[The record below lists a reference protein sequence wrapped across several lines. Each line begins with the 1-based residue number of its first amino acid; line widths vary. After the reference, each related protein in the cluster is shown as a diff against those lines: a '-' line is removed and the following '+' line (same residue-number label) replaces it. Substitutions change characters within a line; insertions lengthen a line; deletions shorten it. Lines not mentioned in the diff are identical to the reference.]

1 MTADDVVE
9 AMARG
14 GGLID
19 AMAEAAYG
27 AMGFV
32 VPWDSLVPQVK
43 AKWRRAQLDAIRA
56 LHERGGLVVGE
67 MPGEKEASPSDY
79 TATETQKSWDD
90 GYDFAL
96 AAVRANAVKVK
107 P

>member
-1 MTADDVVE
+1 MSDVVE
-9 AMARG
+9 TMARG

-43 AKWRRAQLDAIRA
+43 AKWRRAQLDTIRA

-67 MPGEKEASPSDY
+67 MPGDVTHLFGPPGEKQRAEG
-79 TATETQKSWDD
+79 WNL
-90 GYDFAL
+90 AL
-96 AAVRANAVKVK
+96 AAVRANAVRVEGV
-107 P
+107 